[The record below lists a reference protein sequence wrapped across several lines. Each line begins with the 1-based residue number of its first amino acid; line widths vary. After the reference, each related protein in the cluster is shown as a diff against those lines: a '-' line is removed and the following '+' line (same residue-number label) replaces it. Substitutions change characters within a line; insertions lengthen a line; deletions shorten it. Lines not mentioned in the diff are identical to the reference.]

1 MRIFFKLFFSV
12 AVVSFCFFA
21 AFPVLGASIRVETP
35 DTPVPVG
42 QEFFVPITLDTQG
55 ESVNAIEGN
64 IAFPH
69 SLLEMVDIE
78 SGNSIIN
85 FWIEKPQR
93 QGAEK
98 IIFSGITPGGFVGSN
113 QNIFTVVFRAKESG
127 LGNIHGSKFQVLRHD
142 GMGTVLPLEIN
153 TAWVQVNTST
163 SVDFFDQMDREDREI
178 PETFVP
184 FITQDPHL
192 FSGKYTLIF
201 STQDK
206 GSGIDH
212 YEVKEGKNA
221 PYERV
226 ESPYML
232 RNQALDTDIF
242 IKAVDNFGNERI
254 IVIEGENKISW
265 YENILKSGIL
275 LAFIVFIVAIA
286 CLVCFKRFR
295 KS

>member
-1 MRIFFKLFFSV
+1 MQIFFKLFFSFF
-12 AVVSFCFFA
+12 VVSVCLFVTYPAFA
-21 AFPVLGASIRVETP
+21 ASIRVVTP
-35 DTPVPVG
+35 EGPVKVG
-42 QEFFVPITLDTQG
+42 EEFFVPIILDTQG

-64 IAFPH
+64 LAFPH
-69 SLLEMVDIE
+69 SLLEIVDIE
-78 SGNSIIN
+78 SGDSIIN

-98 IIFSGITPGGFVGSN
+98 IIFSGITPGGFVGAK
-113 QNIFTVVFRAKESG
+113 QNIFTVVFRAKELG

-142 GMGTVLPLEIN
+142 GMGTALPLEIN

-163 SVDFFDQMDREDREI
+163 SDNFFVQPQREDREI
-178 PETFVP
+178 PENFNP
-184 FITQDPHL
+184 FIIQDQHL
-192 FSGKYTLIF
+192 FFGKYTLIF
-201 STQDK
+201 SSQDK

-212 YEVKEGKNA
+212 YEVKEGKTAN
-221 PYERV
+221 YEVV

-232 RNQALDTDIF
+232 KNQALDTDIF

-265 YENILKSGIL
+265 YENYKKFGIIGTL
-275 LAFIVFIVAIA
+275 LLFVGALFFIVWLKYFH
-286 CLVCFKRFR
+286 

>member
-1 MRIFFKLFFSV
+1 MQNFFKLFFSFG
-12 AVVSFCFFA
+12 VVGFCFFA
-21 AFPVLGASIRVETP
+21 MLPALGASIRVETP

-64 IAFPH
+64 IVFPH
-69 SLLEMVDIE
+69 SLLEMIDIE

-113 QNIFTVVFRAKESG
+113 QNIFTLVFRAKEPG
-127 LGNIHGSKFQVLRHD
+127 LGNIHGSNFQVLRHD
-142 GMGTVLPLEIN
+142 GMGTALPLEIN
-153 TAWVQVNTST
+153 TAWVEVNSST
-163 SVDFFDQMDREDREI
+163 SDNFFGQVQREDREI
-178 PETFVP
+178 PESFVP
-184 FITQDPHL
+184 YVTQDPHL

-201 STQDK
+201 SSQDK

-221 PYERV
+221 NYEV
-226 ESPYML
+226 FESPYMIK
-232 RNQALDTDIF
+232 NQALDTDIF

-254 IVIEGENKISW
+254 VVIEGENKISW
-265 YENILKSGIL
+265 YESILKSGIL
-275 LAFIVFIVAIA
+275 LAVIFFIVATA

-295 KS
+295 KF

>member
-1 MRIFFKLFFSV
+1 MQIFFRFIFSF

-21 AFPVLGASIRVETP
+21 IVPVLGASIRVETP

-93 QGAEK
+93 HGAEN
-98 IIFSGITPGGFVGSN
+98 IIFSGITPGGFAGSN
-113 QNIFTVVFRAKESG
+113 ENIFTLVFRAKEPG

-142 GMGTVLPLEIN
+142 GLGTRLPVGIN
-153 TAWVQVNTST
+153 TAWVEVNIST
-163 SVDFFDQMDREDREI
+163 SNNNLDHLLREDREV
-178 PETFVP
+178 PENFVP
-184 FITQDPHL
+184 YIIQDPNL
-192 FSGKYTLIF
+192 FAGKYTLIF

-212 YEVKEGKNA
+212 YEVKEGKHDK
-221 PYERV
+221 YLVV

-232 RNQALDTDIF
+232 KNQNVDTDIF
-242 IKAVDNFGNERI
+242 IKAVDNFGNERVV
-254 IVIEGENKISW
+254 VIEGENKISW
-265 YENILKSGIL
+265 YENIWKSGIL
-275 LAFIVFIVAIA
+275 LFAIVIIITIA